1 MRWTCAR
8 CGAAVS
14 VALSECPFCPPLPA
28 SEADEGAP
36 LPLAAPPERDETG
49 TPATS
54 VAGGLAPPAARPR
67 ALRARE
73 EESPYWR
80 GAKMGAGF
88 VLAVVSLLFL
98 LMVLRVWL
106 PAESGWKAWLERLW
120 P

>member
-1 MRWTCAR
+1 M
-8 CGAAVS
+8 S

-28 SEADEGAP
+28 SEAGERAA

-49 TPATS
+49 APATS
-54 VAGGLAPPAARPR
+54 VAGGLAPRAAPPR

-80 GAKMGAGF
+80 GAKMGVGF
-88 VLAVVSLLFL
+88 VLAVVSLLLL

-106 PAESGWKAWLERLW
+106 SPESGWKAWVERLW